1 MARYTGPSCRLC
13 RREGMKL
20 FLKGDRC
27 YTEKCAIERRN
38 YPPGQHS
45 EIRGKFL
52 EYGLRLREKQKVK
65 RMYGMTERQ
74 FKRFFEMAERMKG
87 IVGSNLL
94 VLLERR
100 LDNTVYRCGF
110 ASSRKEAR
118 QLVSHRHVLVNGRC
132 VNIPSYLVN
141 PGDVIE
147 IKRKDLLPVKNAI
160 ESVVRRGTPQWLE
173 VDRQNLKATVKAL
186 PTRDDITIPIKE
198 QLIVEFYS
206 R

>member
-1 MARYTGPSCRLC
+1 MARYTGPRCRLC

-20 FLKGDRC
+20 YLRGDRC

-45 EIRGKFL
+45 EIRGKFM
-52 EYGLRLREKQKVK
+52 EYGMRLREKQRVK
-65 RMYGMTERQ
+65 RMYGLTEKQ

-87 IVGSNLL
+87 IVGTNLL

-100 LDNTVYRCGF
+100 LDNVVYRCGF
-110 ASSRKEAR
+110 ASSRSEAR
-118 QLVSHRHVLVNGRC
+118 QIVSHRHVLVNGKV
-132 VNIPSYLVN
+132 VNIPSFLVK
-141 PGDVIE
+141 PGDLIE
-147 IKRKDLLPVKNAI
+147 IRKKDLLPVKNAI
-160 ESVVRRGTPQWLE
+160 ESVIRRGIPGWLE
-173 VDRQNLKATVKAL
+173 VDKENLRARVKL
-186 PTRDDITIPIKE
+186 MPTRDDITMPIRE

>member
-1 MARYTGPSCRLC
+1 MARYTGPRCRLC

-20 FLKGDRC
+20 YLKGDRC

-65 RMYGMTERQ
+65 RIYGMTEKQ
-74 FKRFFEMAERMKG
+74 FKRFFSMAERMKG
-87 IVGSNLL
+87 IVGTNLL

-100 LDNTVYRCGF
+100 LDNTIFRCGF
-110 ASSRKEAR
+110 AISRQEAR
-118 QLVSHRHVLVNGRC
+118 QLVSHRHVLVNGKC
-132 VNIPSYLVN
+132 VNIPSYLVS

-147 IKRKDLLPVKNAI
+147 IKRKDLSVVKNAV
-160 ESVVRRGTPQWLE
+160 ESVVRRGIPQWLD
-173 VDRQNLKATVKAL
+173 VDKANLKAVVKAM
-186 PTRDDITIPIKE
+186 PTRDDITMPIKE

>member
-1 MARYTGPSCRLC
+1 MARYVGPRCRLC

-20 FLKGDRC
+20 YLRGDRC

-45 EIRGKFL
+45 EVRGKFM
-52 EYGLRLREKQKVK
+52 EYGMRLREKQRVK
-65 RMYGMTERQ
+65 RMYGLTEKQ

-87 IVGSNLL
+87 IVGTNLL

-100 LDNTVYRCGF
+100 LDNVVYRCGF
-110 ASSRKEAR
+110 ASSRSEAR
-118 QLVSHRHVLVNGRC
+118 QIVSHRHVLVNGRV
-132 VNIPSYLVN
+132 VNIPSFLVK
-141 PGDVIE
+141 PGDTIE
-147 IKRKDLLPVKNAI
+147 IRKKDLLPVKNAI
-160 ESVVRRGTPQWLE
+160 ESVIRRGIPTWLE
-173 VDRQNLKATVKAL
+173 VDKENLRARVKIM
-186 PTRDDITIPIKE
+186 PTREDITMPIKE